1 VTRADGGTLTDA
13 YYDRQRQMRAT
24 LAGEQRG
31 VVLEQPF
38 TAEDAAATFAE
49 LGLRVQNATLAQNSA
64 NVEL

>member
-1 VTRADGGTLTDA
+1 VTRADGGTLTGA

-38 TAEDAAATFAE
+38 TEEDAAATSAE
-49 LGLRVQNATLAQNSA
+49 LGLRVQNATLAQNSTDA
-64 NVEL
+64 QL

>member
-1 VTRADGGTLTDA
+1 
-13 YYDRQRQMRAT
+13 
-24 LAGEQRG
+24 
-31 VVLEQPF
+31 VLEQPF